1 MLRILKLTLVVFV
14 IVCIT
19 GCPPPNYTD
28 IIGSNE
34 VGRIRMELKGSC
46 YKASVFE
53 VNHVHYNEQKF
64 IFFDMLVS
72 NTSGD
77 TLTMICSKSAIYSKT
92 DTFSW
97 RNLHEYYKNNSAYE
111 FISDTVK
118 LKPHGF
124 AELNMLFVGKKNYS
138 NKLYRKSNKE
148 DTLLLRLN
156 LFDKDTAE
164 IRMQNHSDGGPIWR
178 RY

>member
-1 MLRILKLTLVVFV
+1 
-14 IVCIT
+14 
-19 GCPPPNYTD
+19 
-28 IIGSNE
+28 
-34 VGRIRMELKGSC
+34 MELKGSW
-46 YKASVFE
+46 YKASVFK

-72 NTSGD
+72 NRSSD

-92 DTFSW
+92 DTFFW
-97 RNLHEYYKNNSAYE
+97 RNLHEYYKNNSGYE

-138 NKLYRKSNKE
+138 KKLYRKSNKE
-148 DTLLLRLN
+148 DTLLLKLN

-164 IRMQNHSDGGPIWR
+164 IRMQNHYDGGPIWR